1 VMKESR
7 YPEEGMDVTGA
18 GIRRRSIIKAAGVG
32 LLAGGAPAAVRA
44 EGADWWT
51 AEYWAKKGDVSLCM
65 YRKRVGAPLPG
76 EEPKPVVFLVHGSSI
91 SSRSTFDLAVP
102 GKGEYS
108 LMNVLASYGFDVWTM
123 DHENYGRSS
132 RTDSNSDIAS
142 GVEDLKAATEIVARE
157 TGRPNFHFMGE
168 SSGALRAGAFAMAR
182 PDRVDRLVLMAF
194 TWTGA
199 GSPTLQ
205 KRAERVEFYRTHNRR
220 PRDRDMI
227 RSIFTRDRPGTSDP
241 AVGEAMADA
250 ELRFGDTIPTG
261 TYLDM
266 TASLPVV
273 HPEKV
278 RSPVLVV
285 RGEHD
290 GIATEED
297 LLGFFRRLPNSDRQF
312 VVLAGAAHSVAMGIN
327 RQQFWHVARSFLTM
341 PPRLDV

>member
-1 VMKESR
+1 
-7 YPEEGMDVTGA
+7 
-18 GIRRRSIIKAAGVG
+18 
-32 LLAGGAPAAVRA
+32 
-44 EGADWWT
+44 
-51 AEYWAKKGDVSLCM
+51 
-65 YRKRVGAPLPG
+65 
-76 EEPKPVVFLVHGSSI
+76 
-91 SSRSTFDLAVP
+91 
-102 GKGEYS
+102 
-108 LMNVLASYGFDVWTM
+108 
-123 DHENYGRSS
+123 
-132 RTDSNSDIAS
+132 
-142 GVEDLKAATEIVARE
+142 
-157 TGRPNFHFMGE
+157 
-168 SSGALRAGAFAMAR
+168 
-182 PDRVDRLVLMAF
+182 
-194 TWTGA
+194 
-199 GSPTLQ
+199 
-205 KRAERVEFYRTHNRR
+205 
-220 PRDRDMI
+220 MI

-278 RSPVLVV
+278 RSPVLLV